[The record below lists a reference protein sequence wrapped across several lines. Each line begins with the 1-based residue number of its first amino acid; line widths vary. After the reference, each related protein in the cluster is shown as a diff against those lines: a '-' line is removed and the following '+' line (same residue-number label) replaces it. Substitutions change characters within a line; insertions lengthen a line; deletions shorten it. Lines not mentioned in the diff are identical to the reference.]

1 MKKFF
6 TLVAMAL
13 MAVGANAQSVV
24 AEIDWTQESEWPAD
38 VWFSTDYA
46 AVSVETGTGLIIDC
60 SSDGTTNYWEPQ
72 VPMIA
77 KIPLIEEGGQYQ
89 VKFTVNS
96 PAAGEIRLDFASW
109 ETGATKDAIFPVEA
123 GEQSFEIPFLDYP
136 TEATNAMIFYQCG
149 KIPGRH
155 IITKVQVIDLEGEGG
170 EGGEGGEQGG
180 EGGEGGSGIVAE
192 VDWTQESEWPAD
204 VWFSTDY
211 AAVSVETGT
220 GLIID
225 CSSDGTTNY
234 WEPQVP
240 MIAKIPLIEEGGQ
253 YQVNFTVN
261 SPAAGEIRLDFA
273 SWETGATKDAI
284 FPVEAGEQ
292 SFEIP
297 FLDYPT
303 EATNAMI
310 FYQCGKIPGRH
321 IITKVQVIDL
331 EGSGIKNVKAANALN
346 NVRYNLAGQKVD
358 ASYKGIV
365 IMNGKKFMQK

>member
-38 VWFSTDYA
+38 VWYSTDYA
-46 AVSVETGTGLIIDC
+46 AVTVETGTGLIIDC

-89 VKFTVNS
+89 VIFSVNA
-96 PAAGEIRLDFASW
+96 PAAGDIRLDFASW

-123 GEQSFEIPFLDYP
+123 GNNDLTIDFKDYP

-155 IITKVQVIDLEGEGG
+155 VITKVQVIDLEGEGG
-170 EGGEGGEQGG
+170 VDPVDPGQGG
-180 EGGEGGSGIVAE
+180 EGGGIVAE
-192 VDWTQESEWPAD
+192 IDWTQESEWPAD
-204 VWFSTDY
+204 VWYSTDY
-211 AAVSVETGT
+211 AAVTVETGT

-253 YQVNFTVN
+253 YQVIFSVN
-261 SPAAGEIRLDFA
+261 APAAGDIRLDFA

-284 FPVEAGEQ
+284 FPVEAGNNDLT
-292 SFEIP
+292 ID

-321 IITKVQVIDL
+321 VITKVQVIDL
-331 EGSGIKNVKAANALN
+331 EASGIKNVKAAKVN